1 MQKILLT
8 KEDYINYFELFTETI
23 GFPSIILMENIGR
36 SIAEKIKSRY
46 FDNKKYPNRDLVFF
60 CGYGN
65 NGGYGLV
72 VARHLANVLNTNIT
86 IYIVGGI
93 SNFLSD
99 TELNFR
105 ILKKLNIVNIFPL
118 LSEKDLSKI
127 KLHEDALIVDAIFG
141 IDSEVDIIS
150 FERKVIDKINRLK
163 KEVVSIDIPS
173 GLNYT
178 DNFGIII
185 KASYTL
191 SILGN
196 KQIFKNKEIER
207 FLGDVDIIDVGVNK
221 FNIK

>member
-8 KEDYINYFELFTETI
+8 KEDYINYFEFFTDTI

-36 SIAEKIKSRY
+36 SIAEKIKSKY
-46 FDNKKYPNRDLVFF
+46 FDNKKHPLRDLIFF
-60 CGYGN
+60 CGYGE

-72 VARHLANVLNTNIT
+72 AARHLANALNTNIT
-86 IYIVGGI
+86 VYIVGGV
-93 SNFLSD
+93 SNFLPD

-105 ILKKLNIVNIFPL
+105 ILKKLNIVDIFPI

-141 IDSEVDIIS
+141 IESEVDMVG

-163 KEVVSIDIPS
+163 KEVISIDIPS

-185 KASYTL
+185 KSSYTL

-196 KQIFKNKEIER
+196 KQIFKNKEIEN
-207 FLGDVDIIDVGVNK
+207 FLGEVDIVDVGVSK